1 MTAPHVVGLD
11 ISITSTGM
19 ATGLGW
25 CAKTGR
31 DGVTKLPL
39 RERYSTLNDIASTI
53 IVLTNAEH
61 ADLVLV
67 EKLVFN
73 RQDGGRG
80 GAGER
85 SYLYYRVMGTI
96 AEAGVPI
103 VEVPQATLK
112 TYALGKGSGEKNE
125 LVDSVARRLPMFATG
140 GKHDMADAAV
150 LAAMGA
156 DYLGH
161 PLADMPKAHRAAL
174 DKVTW
179 PEVAR

>member
-1 MTAPHVVGLD
+1 MTRPHIVGIDFSL
-11 ISITSTGM
+11 TSTGM

-25 CAKTGR
+25 CEKIGR
-31 DGVTKLPL
+31 SGVTTLPL
-39 RERYSTLNDIASTI
+39 RERHRALNELASSIIA
-53 IVLTNAEH
+53 LTNAEK

-85 SYLYYRVMGTI
+85 SYLYYRTTGIIV
-96 AEAGVPI
+96 EAGVPL

-112 TYALGKGSGEKNE
+112 TYALGKGSGSKGEI
-125 LVDSVARRLPMFATG
+125 VDSIARRLPMFVTRG
-140 GKHDMADAAV
+140 NDDMADAAT
-150 LAAMGA
+150 LAAMGT

-174 DKVTW
+174 DKLTW
-179 PEVAR
+179 PVVAR

>member
-1 MTAPHVVGLD
+1 MIPFHVVGLD
-11 ISITSTGM
+11 ISLTSTGM

-25 CAKTGR
+25 CEKTGR
-31 DGVTKLPL
+31 DGITKLPL
-39 RERYSTLNDIASTI
+39 QSKYRALNRLASDI
-53 IVLTNAEH
+53 IVLTNAEKAH
-61 ADLVLV
+61 LVLV

-85 SYLYYRVMGTI
+85 SYLYYRTMGII
-96 AEAGVPI
+96 ADAGVPI

-125 LVDSVARRLPMFATG
+125 IVDSVARRLPMFHTG

-150 LAAMGA
+150 LAALGA

-161 PLADMPKAHRAAL
+161 PLADMPKAHRAAI
-174 DKVTW
+174 DKLTW
-179 PEVAR
+179 PEVAK

>member
-1 MTAPHVVGLD
+1 MTSPHIVGLD
-11 ISITSTGM
+11 LSITSTGM

-25 CAKTGR
+25 CEKVGR
-31 DGVTKLPL
+31 DGITKLPL
-39 RERYSTLNDIASTI
+39 RMRYRTLNDLASTI
-53 IVLTNAEH
+53 IVLTNAEK

-96 AEAGVPI
+96 ADAGVPI

-112 TYALGKGSGEKNE
+112 TYALGKGSGSKGEI
-125 LVDSVARRLPMFATG
+125 VDSIARRLPMFVTRG
-140 GKHDMADAAV
+140 NHDMADAAT

-156 DYLGH
+156 DHLGH
-161 PLADMPKAHRAAL
+161 PLADMPKTHRAAL
-174 DKVTW
+174 DKLTW
-179 PEVAR
+179 PEVTR

>member
-1 MTAPHVVGLD
+1 MTHPHIVGIDFSL
-11 ISITSTGM
+11 TSTGM

-25 CAKTGR
+25 CEKTGR

-39 RERYSTLNDIASTI
+39 RNRYQTLNYLVSAIIA
-53 IVLTNAEH
+53 LTNAER

-85 SYLYYRVMGTI
+85 SYLYYRTVGTL
-96 AEAGVPI
+96 AEVGVPV

-112 TYALGKGSGEKNE
+112 TYALGKGSGSKGEI
-125 LVDSVARRLPMFATG
+125 VDSVARRLPMFHTG
-140 GKHDMADAAV
+140 GNHDMADAAI

-161 PLADMPKAHRAAL
+161 PLTAMPKAHRAAL

-179 PEVAR
+179 PGVTR

>member
-1 MTAPHVVGLD
+1 MTPHIVGLD

-19 ATGLGW
+19 ATGVGW
-25 CAKTGR
+25 CEKVGR

-39 RERYSTLNDIASTI
+39 RAKYQVLNDLASRI
-53 IVLTNAEH
+53 IVLTSAEK

-85 SYLYYRVMGTI
+85 SYLYYRTMGII
-96 AEAGVPI
+96 ADAGVPV

-112 TYALGKGSGEKNE
+112 TYALGKGVGSKTEI
-125 LVDSVARRLPMFATG
+125 VDSIARRLPVFVTG
-140 GKHDMADAAV
+140 GNHDMADAAV

-161 PLADMPKAHRAAL
+161 PLAIMPQAHRVAL
-174 DKVTW
+174 DRMTW
-179 PEVAR
+179 PEVTR

>member
-1 MTAPHVVGLD
+1 MTRFHVVGLD
-11 ISITSTGM
+11 LSLTATGM
-19 ATGLGW
+19 ANGLGW
-25 CAKTGR
+25 CEKVGR
-31 DGVTKLPL
+31 GGITNMPL
-39 RERYSTLNDIASTI
+39 RTKYRMINELASRI
-53 IVLTNAEH
+53 IVLTNAEK

-85 SYLYYRVMGTI
+85 SYLYYRTMGI
-96 AEAGVPI
+96 ISEAGVPV
-103 VEVPQATLK
+103 VEVPQGTLK
-112 TYALGKGSGEKNE
+112 TYALGKGSGSKNE
-125 LVDSVARRLPMFATG
+125 IVDSIARRLPMFATRG
-140 GKHDMADAAV
+140 DHNMADAAT

-174 DKVTW
+174 DKLTW
-179 PEVAR
+179 PEVTQ

>member
-1 MTAPHVVGLD
+1 MTPPRIVGLD
-11 ISITSTGM
+11 LSITSTGM
-19 ATGLGW
+19 ANGSGW
-25 CAKTGR
+25 CEKVGR
-31 DGVTKLPL
+31 DGVTTMPL
-39 RERYSTLNDIASTI
+39 RTKYRTLNGLASRI
-53 IVLTNAEH
+53 IVLTDAER

-96 AEAGVPI
+96 ADAGVPI

-112 TYALGKGSGEKNE
+112 MYATGRGNAPKDEVK
-125 LVDSVARRLPMFATG
+125 DAVAKRLPMYVTKG
-140 GKHDMADAAV
+140 NSDMCDAAV

-161 PLADMPKAHRAAL
+161 PLADLPKTHRAAL
-174 DKVTW
+174 DKLTW
-179 PEVAR
+179 PEVTR